1 MTHVTQQNFEVVYR
15 TFDQQGVVVNQLQ
28 LNRLML
34 RAVHLS
40 VWRPIKNIEPCRNFE
55 LPLPDTRQLV
65 TTMYPAL

>member
-34 RAVHLS
+34 LRAVHVS
-40 VWRPIKNIEPCRNFE
+40 V
-55 LPLPDTRQLV
+55 
-65 TTMYPAL
+65 